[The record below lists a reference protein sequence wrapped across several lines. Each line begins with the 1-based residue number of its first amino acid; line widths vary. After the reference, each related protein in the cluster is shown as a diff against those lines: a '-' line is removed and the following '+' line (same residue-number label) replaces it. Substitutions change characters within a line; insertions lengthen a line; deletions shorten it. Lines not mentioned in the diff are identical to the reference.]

1 MAFSHGRSKLHTNSN
16 ANGVHVLGLPPL
28 SSTNFSHGTFWSEVA
43 PSHHTLPAGIPE
55 ASTYKKKKKKKK
67 ARKFFAACVLCC
79 PEPAF
84 SSCVMSGVLRRL
96 ILCVWTS
103 EQELKQDEEVDVFC
117 WHRIARRCMI
127 EQIQGYI
134 PDFWIQTG
142 WDLLL
147 EGFKYALSWAI
158 NLDVEIGKICQIVVC
173 VGGESGT
180 FKGL

>member
-1 MAFSHGRSKLHTNSN
+1 MAFSHGRSKLHTTLMLTECMCW
-16 ANGVHVLGLPPL
+16 VFPL
-28 SSTNFSHGTFWSEVA
+28 FHQQTFLMELSDPKWPRRTT
-43 PSHHTLPAGIPE
+43 PSPL
-55 ASTYKKKKKKKK
+55 ASLRPRLIKKKKKKKK

-134 PDFWIQTG
+134 LTFGSKLDGIYFWKV
-142 WDLLL
+142 LNMHFP
-147 EGFKYALSWAI
+147 EP
-158 NLDVEIGKICQIVVC
+158 
-173 VGGESGT
+173 
-180 FKGL
+180 